1 MKGCKNRRERRERE
15 TREQRAGEGGQGERR
30 EKKTWEKRKS
40 KRRSQR
46 VENKCQG
53 YKSLSRET
61 RNLFFSSSSSLL
73 SPHLSFKA
81 SLRVTMERAFAR
93 GERDAERGRRERERE
108 REREKG
114 HFLLLR
120 QPRRP
125 EKHPRP
131 SFFPFHFILTQRK
144 LKERAKNKGGGWYI
158 FVKRACVSFV
168 SVSFRSI
175 TRSEEGEKKSSS
187 PLQPSRPLLCFLFT
201 SLHSL
206 LLFKPRPPSPPPRPR
221 SSAPGRTRC
230 ARRPRS
236 RS

>member
-1 MKGCKNRRERRERE
+1 MSDRQRERVMKGCKNRRERRERE

-108 REREKG
+108 RERKVIFCCCDSRG
-114 HFLLLR
+114 APKSIR
-120 QPRRP
+120 GRR
-125 EKHPRP
+125 
-131 SFFPFHFILTQRK
+131 FFHFI
-144 LKERAKNKGGGWYI
+144 
-158 FVKRACVSFV
+158 SF
-168 SVSFRSI
+168 
-175 TRSEEGEKKSSS
+175 
-187 PLQPSRPLLCFLFT
+187 
-201 SLHSL
+201 
-206 LLFKPRPPSPPPRPR
+206 
-221 SSAPGRTRC
+221 
-230 ARRPRS
+230 
-236 RS
+236 